1 MTLRFKRNIKLVILI
16 AIFLLM
22 LVLIIGN
29 HPVIA
34 YSL

>member
-1 MTLRFKRNIKLVILI
+1 MTLKSRRNIKLVILI

-29 HPVIA
+29 QPVIA